1 MAWVVADG
9 DGASVGE
16 VVAKMRAL
24 GAPER
29 ARVFLNG
36 RPADD
41 RDVVEAGDQVELYP
55 QRDSFRGKTEVEILA
70 QRDGVLLVYKPAGI
84 PAETTQ
90 LGEDSVLSE
99 LLAMFKGGTIHA
111 ASRLDVGVSGVMV
124 CTLGR
129 DANRRVHDW
138 RAAGQLRRSYIAIGA
153 GTLEGDGG
161 LDSSGTWAH
170 ALGRMR
176 DRGGR
181 HKSSSEA
188 SERKT
193 AITHYRVMAR
203 TSHATLLVLEPETGR
218 MHQLRAHA
226 ALHGVPL
233 YGDRLY
239 GGPATA
245 TDDMGRV
252 SPVDGIALHAL
263 RVALPSATATA
274 PPPARMIDL
283 WRTLGGDEDDFAL

>member
-1 MAWVVADG
+1 MKPSMAWIVADG
-9 DGASVGE
+9 DGTSVGE

-24 GAPER
+24 GAPVR
-29 ARVFLNG
+29 ARVFVNG
-36 RPADD
+36 RPADEG
-41 RDVVEAGDQVELYP
+41 DVVEPGDQVELYP
-55 QRDSFRGKTEVEILA
+55 QRDSFRGKTQVEILA

-84 PAETTQ
+84 PAETTR
-90 LGEDSVLSE
+90 LGEDSVLTE
-99 LLAMFKGGTIHA
+99 LLTMFKGGTIHA

-138 RAAGQLRRSYIAIGA
+138 RAAGQLRRSYIAVVHG
-153 GTLEGDGG
+153 LVEDDGG
-161 LDSSGTWAH
+161 TWSD
-170 ALGRMR
+170 ALGRTR

-181 HKSSSEA
+181 HKASAEA
-188 SERKT
+188 NDKKRAVT
-193 AITHYRVMAR
+193 QYRVVAR
-203 TSHATLLVLEPETGR
+203 AGGAMLLLLEPETGR
-218 MHQLRAHA
+218 MHQRRAHA

-239 GGPATA
+239 GGPPTA
-245 TDDMGRV
+245 SDDMGRV